1 MPTADHPNRPLKR
14 RLLLAGIGT
23 LMAAVAAL
31 VAVLAWYGPQLP
43 SLAPVTA
50 YQPRQPLQVFTADG
64 VEIAQFGT
72 ERRQFVAIAQI
83 PLLLQQA
90 VLAVED
96 ARFYEH
102 RGIDLLAL
110 ARAVAAQFSGGLRQ
124 GASTITQQVARTFF
138 LSQRFTPERKIK
150 EALLAL
156 EIERQLSKPQI
167 LELYMNQIY
176 LGQRSYGFAAA
187 ADAYFGK
194 PLAALSLAE
203 AAMLAGLPQNPHY
216 ANPLTNLERA
226 TRRQRLVLARM
237 VATGAITP
245 AQQASA
251 RAELLKLRS
260 PSSQTLH
267 AEHVAEMARRLV
279 VERFGSDAY
288 SQGLRVVT
296 TLRAADQ
303 QAAWAAVRKGVLAYD
318 ARQPWRGP
326 EGFEAL
332 PADRHAD
339 DSPELEAAVAQ
350 ALKDYRDDEDLR
362 VAIVLQVGPKEVLA
376 QLATG
381 ERVSLRGDGLRVALP
396 GLAARAPADLALR
409 RGAVLRVVQLRGR
422 GAAAA
427 GAGASA
433 PVAASNAKPTGW
445 AVVQWPEV
453 QAGLVALD
461 PVSGEV
467 RALVGGFDFSRQPF
481 NHVTQAQRQP
491 GSSFKP
497 FLYSAALEQGVMPAT
512 LINDAP
518 YTSPDGWQPQNSD
531 GEFDGPI
538 TLRQALTRSK
548 NLVSIRVLQQ
558 VGLNDAR
565 AWAERFGFAPA
576 TLPANL
582 TLALGAGSAT
592 PMQLAR
598 AYGVLAN
605 GGWPVSP
612 VVIQRITDAK
622 GQLVFEAPA
631 AAARDE
637 ALRVVPARNVF
648 ITNSLLND
656 VTRYGTAARAQGQLG
671 RGDLYGKTGTTNDA
685 VDAWFAGFQAGPAG
699 GLVAVVW
706 LGHDE
711 PQSLGSRESGGG
723 LALPVWID
731 YMAQALKGVA
741 VAPPPEPPEGVL
753 RLNDDWVYS
762 QWADGSF
769 VAGVGLDEA
778 AQPAEAAS
786 AARPVLP
793 AAGPSPA
800 RAAPPASSTSPA
812 AATLPTTPTAQPP
825 PAPSPASG
833 AHRP

>member
-1 MPTADHPNRPLKR
+1 MPTADHPHRPLLRK
-14 RLLLAGIGT
+14 LLIVGIGG
-23 LMAAVAAL
+23 LMAGVAAL
-31 VAVLAWYGPQLP
+31 VAVVAWYGPQLP
-43 SLAPVTA
+43 SLAPVTT

-64 VEIAQFGT
+64 VEIAQFGS
-72 ERRQFVAIAQI
+72 ERRQFVAIAKI
-83 PLLLQQA
+83 PLQMQQA

-96 ARFYEH
+96 ARFYDH
-102 RGIDLLAL
+102 HGIDLKGL
-110 ARAVAAQFSGGLRQ
+110 ARAVVAQFTGGLRQ

-187 ADAYFGK
+187 AEAYFGK
-194 PLAALSLAE
+194 PLATLSLAE
-203 AAMLAGLPQNPHY
+203 VAMLAGLPQNPSF
-216 ANPLTNLERA
+216 ANPLVNGERA
-226 TRRQRLVLARM
+226 TQRQRIVLARM

-245 AQQASA
+245 EQQASA
-251 RAELLKLRS
+251 RAEVLKLRT
-260 PSSQTLH
+260 PSSQVLH
-267 AEHVAEMARRLV
+267 AEHVAEMARRAV
-279 VERFGSDAY
+279 VDRFGTDAY
-288 SQGLRVVT
+288 SQGLRVTT

-318 ARQPWRGP
+318 ARQAWRGP

-332 PADRHAD
+332 PADRAGD
-339 DSPELEAAVAQ
+339 DGAELEAAAAL

-362 VAIVLQVGPKEVLA
+362 VAIVLQAGPRELRL
-376 QLATG
+376 QLASG
-381 ERVSLRGDGLRVALP
+381 ERVTVRGEGLRVAQP

-409 RGAVLRVVQLRGR
+409 RGAVLRVVPQRAR
-422 GAAAA
+422 AAAA
-427 GAGASA
+427 PVAGASA
-433 PVAASNAKPTGW
+433 PAGATAAANVAATAAANPASW
-445 AVVQWPEV
+445 SVVQWPEV

-461 PVSGEV
+461 PVSGQV
-467 RALVGGFDFSRQPF
+467 RALVGGFDFARQPF
-481 NHVTQAQRQP
+481 NHVTQARRQP

-548 NLVSIRVLQQ
+548 NLVSIRVLQR
-558 VGLNDAR
+558 VGVAAAR
-565 AWAERFGFAPA
+565 AWGQRFGFAPDSQ
-576 TLPANL
+576 PDNL

-592 PMQLAR
+592 PMQLAS

-605 GGWPVSP
+605 GGWPVTP
-612 VVIQRITDAK
+612 VLIQRITDAR
-622 GQLVFEAPA
+622 GAVVFEAPA
-631 AAARDE
+631 APALDE
-637 ALRVVPARNVF
+637 AQRVVPARNVF

-671 RGDLYGKTGTTNDA
+671 RADLYGKTGTTNDA
-685 VDAWFAGFQAGPAG
+685 VDAWFAGFQAGPGG

-731 YMAQALKGVA
+731 YMAKALKGVP
-741 VAPPPEPPEGVL
+741 VAPPPEPPEGVV
-753 RLNDDWVYS
+753 RLDDDWVYS

-769 VAGVGLDEA
+769 VAGLGLDEPGGSAEA
-778 AQPAEAAS
+778 AEAAAS
-786 AARPVLP
+786 AAAPLTSPLTSPVMP
-793 AAGPSPA
+793 AATTT
-800 RAAPPASSTSPA
+800 PPA
-812 AATLPTTPTAQPP
+812 
-825 PAPSPASG
+825 PAPSPASA

>member
-1 MPTADHPNRPLKR
+1 M
-14 RLLLAGIGT
+14 AGIG
-23 LMAAVAAL
+23 LG

-43 SLAPVTA
+43 SLAPVTT

-64 VEIAQFGT
+64 VEIAQFGS
-72 ERRQFVAIAQI
+72 ERRQFVAIDQI
-83 PLLLQQA
+83 PLLMQQA

-96 ARFYEH
+96 ARFYQH
-102 RGIDLLAL
+102 RGIDLKGL
-110 ARAVAAQFSGGLRQ
+110 ARAVAAQLTGGLRQ

-176 LGQRSYGFAAA
+176 LGARSYGFAAA

-203 AAMLAGLPQNPHY
+203 AAMLAGLPQNPSF
-216 ANPLTNLERA
+216 ANPLVNLERA
-226 TRRQRLVLARM
+226 TQRQRIVLARM

-245 AQQASA
+245 QQQAAA
-251 RAELLKLRS
+251 RAEVLTLRS
-260 PSSQTLH
+260 PGSQVLH

-279 VERFGSDAY
+279 VERFGTDAY
-288 SQGLRVVT
+288 SQGLRVTT

-303 QAAWAAVRKGVLAYD
+303 QAAWSAVRKGVLAYD
-318 ARQPWRGP
+318 ARQAWRGP

-332 PADRHAD
+332 PADHPGN
-339 DSPELEAAVAQ
+339 DSNDLEATAAL

-362 VAIVLQVGPKEVLA
+362 VAIVLQAGPKEVLA
-376 QLATG
+376 QLASG
-381 ERVSLRGDGLRVALP
+381 ERVTVRGDGLRVAQP
-396 GLAARAPADLALR
+396 GLAARAPPDLVLR
-409 RGAVLRVVQLRGR
+409 RGAVLRVAQLRGR

-427 GAGASA
+427 GAGAGG
-433 PVAASNAKPTGW
+433 AATAATTTSPAINPAATPATW

-461 PVSGEV
+461 PVSGQV
-467 RALVGGFDFSRQPF
+467 RALVGGFDFTRQPF

-497 FLYSAALEQGVMPAT
+497 FLYSAALELGVMPAT
-512 LINDAP
+512 LVNDAP

-548 NLVSIRVLQQ
+548 NLASIRVLQQ

-582 TLALGAGSAT
+582 ALALGAGSTT
-592 PMQLAR
+592 PMQLAQ

-622 GQLVFEAPA
+622 GAVVFEASAAPA
-631 AAARDE
+631 LVE
-637 ALRVVPARNVF
+637 AQRVVPARNVF

-671 RGDLYGKTGTTNDA
+671 RADLYGKTGTTNDA
-685 VDAWFAGFQAGPAG
+685 VDAWFAGFQAGPTG

-706 LGHDE
+706 LGHDA

-731 YMAQALKGVA
+731 FMAQALKGVP
-741 VAPPPEPPEGVL
+741 VAPPPEPPDGVL
-753 RLNDDWVYS
+753 RLDDDWVYS
-762 QWADGSF
+762 EWADGSF
-769 VAGVGLDEA
+769 VAGLGLDEPGL
-778 AQPAEAAS
+778 PAEAAS
-786 AARPVLP
+786 RAGSALGPALVSALGSASPGAGPASATPLVLP
-793 AAGPSPA
+793 AS
-800 RAAPPASSTSPA
+800 PPAPA
-812 AATLPTTPTAQPP
+812 AAGSAQ
-825 PAPSPASG
+825 
-833 AHRP
+833 RP

>member
-1 MPTADHPNRPLKR
+1 MPAVDHPHRPLLRK
-14 RLLLAGIGT
+14 LLIVGIGG

-43 SLAPVTA
+43 SLAPVTT

-64 VEIAQFGT
+64 VEIAQFGS
-72 ERRQFVAIAQI
+72 ERRQFVAIDKI

-96 ARFYEH
+96 ARFYDH
-102 RGIDLLAL
+102 HGIDLKAL
-110 ARAVAAQFSGGLRQ
+110 ARAVAAQVTGGLRQ

-156 EIERQLSKPQI
+156 EIERQLDKPQI

-194 PLAALSLAE
+194 PLAGLNLAE
-203 AAMLAGLPQNPHY
+203 AAMLAGLPQNPAF
-216 ANPLTNLERA
+216 ANPLVNLERA
-226 TRRQRLVLARM
+226 TQRQRIVLARM

-245 AQQASA
+245 EQQASA
-251 RAELLKLRS
+251 RAEVLKLRT

-279 VERFGSDAY
+279 VERFGTDAY
-288 SQGLRVVT
+288 SQGLRVIT

-318 ARQPWRGP
+318 ARQAWRGP

-332 PADRHAD
+332 PADRPGDDRAD
-339 DSPELEAAVAQ
+339 LEAAAAL

-362 VAIVLQVGPKEVLA
+362 VAIVLQAGPKEVLA

-381 ERVSLRGDGLRVALP
+381 ERVSLRGDGLRVAQP
-396 GLAARAPADLALR
+396 GLAARAPADLVLR
-409 RGAVLRVVQLRGR
+409 RGAVLRVAQLRPR

-427 GAGASA
+427 
-433 PVAASNAKPTGW
+433 AAATGGPATATMAAATAANPTAW

-461 PVSGEV
+461 PVSGQV
-467 RALVGGFDFSRQPF
+467 RALVGGFDFTRQPF
-481 NHVTQAQRQP
+481 NHVTQARRQP

-518 YTSPDGWQPQNSD
+518 YTAPDGWQPQNSD

-548 NLVSIRVLQQ
+548 NLVSIRVLQR
-558 VGLNDAR
+558 VGVAEAR

-582 TLALGAGSAT
+582 TLALGAGSTT
-592 PMQLAR
+592 PMQLAQ

-622 GQLVFEAPA
+622 GAVVFEAPSA
-631 AAARDE
+631 AALDE
-637 ALRVVPARNVF
+637 AQRVVPARNVF

-685 VDAWFAGFQAGPAG
+685 VDAWFAGFQAGPTG

-731 YMAQALKGVA
+731 FMAQALRGVP
-741 VAPPPEPPEGVL
+741 VAPPPEPPEGVV
-753 RLNDDWVYS
+753 RRDDDWVYS
-762 QWADGSF
+762 EWADGSF
-769 VAGVGLDEA
+769 VAGLGLDEPGL
-778 AQPAEAAS
+778 PAEAAS
-786 AARPVLP
+786 RAGSGLGSVPPGAGPASAPPLVLP
-793 AAGPSPA
+793 AA
-800 RAAPPASSTSPA
+800 PPAPA
-812 AATLPTTPTAQPP
+812 AASSAQ
-825 PAPSPASG
+825 
-833 AHRP
+833 RP